1 MSQQTPGVREALAS
15 LRAAQKSNSGAP
27 AYSRFVNRP
36 VGRIF
41 AAVAFAWGR
50 TPDQVTAVSALFTF
64 AGIALIA
71 LAPPTL
77 GTSLLIVLLLVLGY
91 ALDSADG
98 QLARLRGGGSPR
110 GEWLDHMVDATKMA
124 TIHIAVLI
132 CWWRFY
138 DVESPMLL
146 IPLGFQVVGS
156 VFFFGVILTELI
168 RRVGS
173 AGTASKAAFRNSPI
187 YALIVLPA
195 DYGLLILVFATLW
208 VPWLFITL
216 YSALLAVN
224 ALILIASVIR
234 WHRSL
239 GSIGAGH
246 A

>member
-15 LRAAQKSNSGAP
+15 LRAAQKSSSGAP

-36 VGRIF
+36 IGRIF

-77 GTSLLIVLLLVLGY
+77 LTSLLIVIMLVLGY

-138 DVESPMLL
+138 DVAPPMLL
-146 IPLGFQVVGS
+146 IPLGFQVVAS

-173 AGTASKAAFRNSPI
+173 AGTASTAGFRNSPI

-224 ALILIASVIR
+224 ALILLASVVR

-239 GSIGAGH
+239 GPIGARD